1 MSKIKKIKIDSEF
14 IKLDSLLKYASI
26 VQTGGEA
33 KNLILDK
40 QVLLNGEVVT
50 QRGKKIRKDDIVET
64 LGYKIII
71 EEK

>member
-33 KNLILDK
+33 KNLILDE